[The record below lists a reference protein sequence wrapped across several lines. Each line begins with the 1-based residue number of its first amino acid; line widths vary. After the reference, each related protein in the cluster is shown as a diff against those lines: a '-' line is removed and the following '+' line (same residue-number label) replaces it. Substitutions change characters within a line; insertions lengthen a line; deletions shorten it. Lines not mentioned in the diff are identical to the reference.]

1 MAQMAGGFKRYT
13 ENGKFTAEVI
23 LPIQAETMPSE

>member
-1 MAQMAGGFKRYT
+1 MSQMAGGFTRYT

-23 LPIQAETMPSE
+23 LPIVEDEASS

>member
-23 LPIQAETMPSE
+23 LPIRAAEVSS